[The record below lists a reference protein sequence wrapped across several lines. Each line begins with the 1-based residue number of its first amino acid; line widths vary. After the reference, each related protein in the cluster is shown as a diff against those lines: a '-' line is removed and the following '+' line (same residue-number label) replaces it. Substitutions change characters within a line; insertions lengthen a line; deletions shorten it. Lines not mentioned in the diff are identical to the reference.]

1 MDGTRECGR
10 VRAAAEGGDL
20 PGDRRQKGPRD
31 RGIQLFRGP
40 VYDGE
45 VEFVTIMRFDSREAV
60 KRFSG
65 QDLERAY
72 VPPKAREVLA
82 RFEERSGHYEIK
94 ENIDY

>member
-1 MDGTRECGR
+1 
-10 VRAAAEGGDL
+10 
-20 PGDRRQKGPRD
+20 
-31 RGIQLFRGP
+31 
-40 VYDGE
+40 
-45 VEFVTIMRFDSREAV
+45 MRFDSREAV